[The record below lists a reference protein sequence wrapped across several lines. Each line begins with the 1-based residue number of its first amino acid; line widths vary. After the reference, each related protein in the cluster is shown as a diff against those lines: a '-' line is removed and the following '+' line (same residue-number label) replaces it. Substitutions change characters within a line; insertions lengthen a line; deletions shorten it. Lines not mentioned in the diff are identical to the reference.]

1 MKNLS
6 LFLAVL
12 LFISGFGQVLAQE
25 VDLGDIS
32 VAFCNDPDAP
42 QGTKSLQLKTKTG
55 VPTDICMFLSN
66 KGNQPLKMSI
76 NFVDGTVTADSDQK
90 KACQPEGVKTQF
102 GQYVTLEQDT
112 FEIPAQQTIK
122 VNATA
127 TFPDGMAGMNYG
139 CVTSQIISDAPA
151 QAEGNMFTIQ
161 TRRANFVDVLV
172 DGTVELG
179 VELVPQAA
187 NEIYTNL
194 SDNPSVAIYQDL
206 GTKEYVANVTYKN
219 VGNIS
224 QEIKV
229 VGTVAGYF
237 TQTALPEQTRKVLP
251 KQEATFTF
259 ILDKTQLPW
268 YKGNIQLALQA
279 THTPLFDFDLPSVTE
294 DMKTPKQI
302 ITQASFMLMPWILIG
317 SVGGLLLLLIII
329 SLVGKSKYA
338 HGTKKT
344 ATKKAPAKKAV
355 AKKTP
360 VKKAPAKTT
369 TTKTTPRRKSAA

>member
-6 LFLAVL
+6 LILAVL
-12 LFISGFGQVLAQE
+12 LFSSPIGQVFAQE

-32 VAFCNDPDAP
+32 VAFCNDPDVS

-127 TFPDGMAGMNYG
+127 TFPEGMAGMNYG
-139 CVTSQIISDAPA
+139 CVTSQIISDKPT

-179 VELVPQAA
+179 VEVVPQGA
-187 NEIYTNL
+187 NEIYTNI
-194 SDNPSVAIYQDL
+194 SDNPSVSIYQDL

-229 VGTVAGYF
+229 AGTVA
-237 TQTALPEQTRKVLP
+237 
-251 KQEATFTF
+251 
-259 ILDKTQLPW
+259 
-268 YKGNIQLALQA
+268 
-279 THTPLFDFDLPSVTE
+279 
-294 DMKTPKQI
+294 
-302 ITQASFMLMPWILIG
+302 
-317 SVGGLLLLLIII
+317 
-329 SLVGKSKYA
+329 
-338 HGTKKT
+338 
-344 ATKKAPAKKAV
+344 
-355 AKKTP
+355 
-360 VKKAPAKTT
+360 
-369 TTKTTPRRKSAA
+369 